1 MKKIVGNRNK
11 NSDVLI
17 LKGMLNN
24 LKDDL
29 NNFELLIKLQFKIL
43 VCVMKCE
50 QEIKIIKK
58 YNAHLKSM
66 LKNSRLPKE
75 KSLAVKEKIKYNF
88 EVISDEKFKIYTYKM
103 FGDAVAFLYIDKYT
117 IKQLYY
123 NVHNYNVKETSG
135 NLSGKSGL
143 REEWECVKLACDNK
157 VPALLHDI
165 TMSIRYGDVSLLGK
179 GEPFIIEMKSSSN
192 TNKRVERQKSN
203 LEKLRNFIAKDEAE
217 NFRGIPLLIRK
228 NLLTEEVS
236 YSQILNECL
245 NDCRSK
251 GRALAE
257 AEKGFY
263 ICAVREWNMLSFL
276 EDIDFD
282 GKKEIFPVFLNQY
295 KNNGEWLP
303 LTPFTLLIN
312 DPYDLHDF
320 IEGELTIACFLM
332 LDEYKE
338 FAIELGYELV
348 FVSND
353 EYSIILK
360 KIGEDIIFG
369 VSWQMLL
376 RVPLEM
382 MSMSWLIK
390 ESINVYSTSLEN
402 STHNDEF
409 NQEQKNTKNS
419 LFEKY
424 KDLFSY

>member
-1 MKKIVGNRNK
+1 MKKNVGNRNK

-24 LKDDL
+24 LKDGL
-29 NNFELLIKLQFKIL
+29 NNFELLLKLQFKIL
-43 VCVMKCE
+43 VCVMRCE
-50 QEIKIIKK
+50 RKIKFLKK
-58 YNAHLKSM
+58 NNAHLRSV
-66 LKNSRLPKE
+66 LKKSRLPKE
-75 KSLAVKEKIKYNF
+75 KSLAVKEKIKYNS
-88 EVISDEKFKIYTYKM
+88 EVITAEKFKIYTYKM

-135 NLSGKSGL
+135 DLSGKSGL

-165 TMSIRYGDVSLLGK
+165 TMSIRHGDVSLLGK
-179 GEPFIIEMKSSSN
+179 DEPFIIEMKSSSN

-203 LEKLRNFIAKDEAE
+203 LEKLGSFIAKDEAE

-228 NLLTEEVS
+228 NLLTEEES
-236 YSQILNECL
+236 YSQVLNECL

-251 GRALAE
+251 GMALVE

-263 ICAVREWNMLSFL
+263 ICAVREGNMASML
-276 EDIDFD
+276 ENIDFD
-282 GKKEIFPVFLNQY
+282 EKKEVFPVFLNQY

-332 LDEYKE
+332 LDEYKKI
-338 FAIELGYELV
+338 AIELGYELV

-353 EYSIILK
+353 EYSILLK
-360 KIGEDIIFG
+360 RIGEDIIFG

-390 ESINVYSTSLEN
+390 ESINIYSNSLEN
-402 STHNDEF
+402 STHNDEL
-409 NQEQKNTKNS
+409 NQGQGNTKNS
-419 LFEKY
+419 
-424 KDLFSY
+424 